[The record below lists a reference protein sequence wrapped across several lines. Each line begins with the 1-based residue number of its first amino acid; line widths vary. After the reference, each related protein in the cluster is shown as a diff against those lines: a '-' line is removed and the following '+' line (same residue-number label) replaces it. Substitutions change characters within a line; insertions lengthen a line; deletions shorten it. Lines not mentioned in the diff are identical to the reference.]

1 MIPSS
6 SVYDAGDCRFFL
18 FDKDDLISDA
28 LKGKVG
34 HDPHVVLI
42 ASMFLD
48 HYLRIGEP
56 GHVLDIGA
64 NVGSFCVPLAQK
76 YPQFTFHAFEP
87 QRIVF
92 YQLCSNILL
101 NRCDNVFANNFGLSY
116 KPDSF
121 YIELPDYST
130 ELNAGAFSLDIEV
143 RQNDY
148 ECLPGGNSEL
158 ISVIPLDSMNLNDIG
173 LIKIDVEGLELAV
186 LVGAKNTIERN
197 GFPPILFE
205 AWSDREWFQPR
216 RQDLFAYIES
226 LGYEITTIG
235 QDNLAQ
241 HSSRKVLEIDVT
253 EVNNDC
259 VPNLIPEISE
269 A

>member
-6 SVYDAGDCRFFL
+6 SVHDAGDCRFFL
-18 FDKDDLISDA
+18 FDKEDVISDS
-28 LKGKVG
+28 LRNNLG

-42 ASMFLD
+42 AAMFLD
-48 HYLRIGEP
+48 HYLRVDEP

-130 ELNAGAFSLDIEV
+130 ESNVGAFSLDNEV

-148 ECLPGGNSEL
+148 ECLPSGNSEL
-158 ISVIPLDSMNLNDIG
+158 ISVIQLDTLDINDIK

-197 GFPPILFE
+197 EFPPILFE
-205 AWSDREWFQPR
+205 AWADKEWFQLR
-216 RQDLFAYIES
+216 RQELFSYIES

-241 HSSRKVLEIDVT
+241 HSSRKVLKIDVR
-253 EVNNDC
+253 EVNTDC
-259 VPNLIPEISE
+259 VLNLIPKISE
-269 A
+269 T

>member
-28 LKGKVG
+28 LKNKVG
-34 HDPHVVLI
+34 HEPHVLYI

-48 HYLRIGEP
+48 HYVGINQLGN
-56 GHVLDIGA
+56 VLDIGS
-64 NVGSFCVPLAQK
+64 NVGSFCVPLAKK
-76 YPQFTFHAFEP
+76 YPHFTFHAFEP

-101 NRCDNVFANNFGLSY
+101 NQCDNVFAKNFGLSY
-116 KPDSF
+116 EPDSF
-121 YIELPDYST
+121 YIQLPDYST
-130 ELNAGAFSLDIEV
+130 ELNVGAFSLDDEV

-148 ECLPGGNSEL
+148 ECPSGGNTEL
-158 ISVIPLDSMNLNDIG
+158 ISVLTLDSLEMNDIK

-205 AWSDREWFQPR
+205 AWADKEWFEPR
-216 RQDLFAYIES
+216 RQELLSYIES
-226 LGYEITTIG
+226 LGYEITNMG
-235 QDNLAQ
+235 QDNVAQ
-241 HSSRKVLEIDVT
+241 HSSNKILEINVT
-253 EVNNDC
+253 IDG
-259 VPNLIPEISE
+259 VPNSIPEL
-269 A
+269 